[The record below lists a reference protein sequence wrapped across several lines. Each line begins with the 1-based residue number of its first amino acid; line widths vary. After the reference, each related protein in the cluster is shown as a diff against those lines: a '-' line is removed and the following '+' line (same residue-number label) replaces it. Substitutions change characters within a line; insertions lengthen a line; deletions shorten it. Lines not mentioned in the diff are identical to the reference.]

1 MKTTAP
7 KVSTGIYLDDRRTNK
22 SGIYLLKLRVT
33 FDRKSKF
40 YPLNNESG
48 KKVILADTAFAENEV
63 FAFTPKVFKNL
74 MAKNPQENFLVAKQI
89 LNGIRNKAND
99 IIKDISDFTFEKFE
113 KIYFTT
119 DPVEN
124 VNEKD
129 LFVWL
134 KRLAKDM
141 RAEGRISTAVTYE
154 CALGSLTTFT
164 SQKTLLLSDF
174 TTDFLKKYDAWM
186 EKEKKSPTTTGIYL
200 RAVRVA
206 YNKAMKKGLVNPEKY
221 PFGKRSDEKFPIPNG
236 ANVKK
241 ALTIKQVGDIANYK
255 APIGSQIRRYRDY
268 WLFTYLG
275 NGMNI
280 KDMAMLKYKN
290 IDQDKLTFIRE
301 KTKRETSS
309 NPKLITVVI
318 TPMVT
323 RIIKEWGNKPA
334 DPESYIFPILEPEA
348 TPVRQYKLIQQAT
361 KMINTYIKDVAA
373 EVKIPV
379 KVTTYVSRHSFSTVL
394 KRSGVSTEFIK
405 ESLGHSSL
413 NTTEKYLAGFEDGE
427 QRKNADLLTQ
437 FKAKPVRSSKKIT
450 IAQEPVPK
458 AKK

>member
-1 MKTTAP
+1 MKTIAP

-48 KKVILADTAFAENEV
+48 KKIILANTTFAENEV
-63 FAFTPKVFKNL
+63 FAFTPKVFKNI
-74 MAKNPQENFLVAKQI
+74 MAKSPQDDFLVAKQF
-89 LNGIRNKAND
+89 LDRIRNKAND

-113 KIYFTT
+113 KIYFNT

-164 SQKTLLLSDF
+164 SQKSFLLSDF

-206 YNKAMKKGLVNPEKY
+206 YNKAMKKGLVTPEKY

-241 ALTIKQVGDIANYK
+241 ALTIKQVGDIANCK
-255 APIGSQIRRYRDY
+255 LKKGSVIRRYRDY
-268 WLFTYLG
+268 WLFCYLA
-275 NGMNI
+275 NGMNV
-280 KDMAMLKYKN
+280 KDMAQLKYKN

-301 KTKRETSS
+301 KTRRETAS
-309 NPKLITVVI
+309 NPKIITVVI
-318 TPMVT
+318 TPLVT
-323 RIIKEWGNKPA
+323 RIINEWGTKPSQ
-334 DPESYIFPILEPEA
+334 PETYIFPILEVNA
-348 TPVRQYKLIQQAT
+348 TPVRQYKLIQQET
-361 KMINTYIKDVAA
+361 KMINTYIALVATK
-373 EVKIPV
+373 VKIKE
-379 KVTTYVSRHSFSTVL
+379 KVTSYVSRHSFATVL

-405 ESLGHSSL
+405 ESLGHSNL
-413 NTTEKYLAGFEDGE
+413 ATTEKYLAGFEDKE
-427 QRKNADLLTQ
+427 QRKNADILTN
-437 FKAKPVRSSKKIT
+437 F
-450 IAQEPVPK
+450 
-458 AKK
+458 

>member
-1 MKTTAP
+1 MNPIISKPTTAI
-7 KVSTGIYLDDRRTNK
+7 VLENK
-22 SGIYLLKLRVT
+22 RKRKDGTSLLKLRVT
-33 FDRKSKF
+33 FDRDYKLYTLK
-40 YPLNNESG
+40 NESG
-48 KKVILADTAFAENEV
+48 KKIIIGEFSFANNEP
-63 FAFTPKVFKNL
+63 FALPKVIFKKIY
-74 MAKNPQENFLVAKQI
+74 AKYPQEDFLVSKQI
-89 LNGIRNKAND
+89 FEKIRSKAVD
-99 IIKDISDFTFEKFE
+99 IVKDLPDFTFEAFE
-113 KIYFTT
+113 KEYFKTGPT
-119 DPVEN
+119 EN
-124 VNEKD
+124 EDEKD

-141 RAEGRISTAVTYE
+141 RTEGRISTAVTYE
-154 CALGSLTTFT
+154 CALNSLKTFT
-164 SQKTLLLSDF
+164 AQENLMLNDF

-186 EKEKKSPTTTGIYL
+186 EKEKKSATTTGIYL

-361 KMINTYIKDVAA
+361 KMINTYIKDVADA
-373 EVKIPV
+373 VKIPV

-427 QRKNADLLTQ
+427 QRKNAGLLTQ
-437 FKAKPVRSSKKIT
+437 FKPARKK
-450 IAQEPVPK
+450 
-458 AKK
+458 

>member
-1 MKTTAP
+1 
-7 KVSTGIYLDDRRTNK
+7 V
-22 SGIYLLKLRVT
+22 
-33 FDRKSKF
+33 
-40 YPLNNESG
+40 
-48 KKVILADTAFAENEV
+48 AF
-63 FAFTPKVFKNL
+63 
-74 MAKNPQENFLVAKQI
+74 
-89 LNGIRNKAND
+89 
-99 IIKDISDFTFEKFE
+99 
-113 KIYFTT
+113 
-119 DPVEN
+119 
-124 VNEKD
+124 
-129 LFVWL
+129 
-134 KRLAKDM
+134 
-141 RAEGRISTAVTYE
+141 
-154 CALGSLTTFT
+154 
-164 SQKTLLLSDF
+164 
-174 TTDFLKKYDAWM
+174 
-186 EKEKKSPTTTGIYL
+186 
-200 RAVRVA
+200 
-206 YNKAMKKGLVNPEKY
+206 NKAMKKGLVNPEKY

-361 KMINTYIKDVAA
+361 KMINTYIKDVADA
-373 EVKIPV
+373 VKIPV

-413 NTTEKYLAGFEDGE
+413 NTTEKYLAGFEDEE
-427 QRKNADLLTQ
+427 QRKNATLLTQ
-437 FKAKPVRSSKKIT
+437 FKPARKK
-450 IAQEPVPK
+450 
-458 AKK
+458 